1 QGNDVGTQYRSVI
14 YALSEQQLQTA
25 KELVRELEAQRHFSD
40 PIVTEVIMAPVF
52 YPAEDYHQNY
62 YRNHP
67 FQGYCMAV
75 VGPKGIAWLLLDLR

>member
-1 QGNDVGTQYRSVI
+1 
-14 YALSEQQLQTA
+14 
-25 KELVRELEAQRHFSD
+25 
-40 PIVTEVIMAPVF
+40 MAPVF

-75 VGPKGIAWLLLDLR
+75 VGPKVGKFKKTFATLLKD